1 MTHFLKCA
9 NEGISASKCADNEF
23 QSSGDDISSG
33 FDFGTN
39 TGLALDLRE
48 ILSPEELAKKYP
60 QIDRTVF
67 PTDKNGN
74 IIAYRPQEASLFR
87 VEATKEFNEINP
99 VSVNE
104 REEFNWTQEVPVIVE
119 QGLTEEQVV
128 KTLNVIDELKKR
140 LSGASTNEKL
150 AGAGVGLGI
159 LRFVL

>member
-1 MTHFLKCA
+1 MTHFLACA
-9 NEGISASKCADNEF
+9 NEGISASKCADMNLEET
-23 QSSGDDISSG
+23 G

-39 TGLALDLRE
+39 TGLALDLRN
-48 ILSPEELAKKYP
+48 ISSPEELAGRFP
-60 QIDRTVF
+60 QIAQEVF
-67 PTDKNGN
+67 PTDRLGN

-87 VEATKEFNEINP
+87 VEATKEFNEPNP

-104 REEFNWTQEVPVIVE
+104 REESNWTQEVPVIVE

-150 AGAGVGLGI
+150 AGAGIGLGI
-159 LRFVL
+159 LRFVI